1 MINEACELKNASCCV
16 YFEARKKE
24 DVYIWLAR
32 VPSGPTLKFLAQNI
46 HTMAELKLTGN
57 HLKGSR
63 PMLNFSES
71 FNHNGHWK
79 LMRDLLEQIFSVPRG
94 HKRSKPFYDHVLSF
108 SVLDGRIW
116 LRNYQVLLPGD
127 YKARYDSDE
136 TSLSGASELAAKRQV
151 QAPGMLNPT

>member
-1 MINEACELKNASCCV
+1 
-16 YFEARKKE
+16 
-24 DVYIWLAR
+24 
-32 VPSGPTLKFLAQNI
+32 
-46 HTMAELKLTGN
+46 
-57 HLKGSR
+57 
-63 PMLNFSES
+63 MLNFSES